1 MLQTNLATR
10 PFYNERLVRVILG
23 IVGIAAVALL
33 LFDAT
38 QILRLRARNADVRI
52 EAEAAEAEAARLREE
67 SRTIRQSL
75 DRSQLETAQV
85 AASEANLL
93 IDRRAFSWTDLFNR
107 FEATLPPGVRIVA
120 VTPQVDDEGRMLV
133 AINVVS
139 RRVEDLAE
147 FTEALQ
153 DSGGF
158 YNALTRQSS
167 ALEDGMLSAVVQGY
181 YIASSPE
188 TEKTSAKDPDASAAP
203 AMPEAAR

>member
-1 MLQTNLATR
+1 MGSTPRRICWTSSRRSSVCCGATGRRPDVLQTNLATR

-120 VTPQVDDEGRMLV
+120 VTP
-133 AINVVS
+133 
-139 RRVEDLAE
+139 
-147 FTEALQ
+147 
-153 DSGGF
+153 
-158 YNALTRQSS
+158 
-167 ALEDGMLSAVVQGY
+167 
-181 YIASSPE
+181 
-188 TEKTSAKDPDASAAP
+188 
-203 AMPEAAR
+203 